1 METHNSKWK
10 NAALYPPPTDKVLKT
25 KDAEGK
31 EYILKFNGKLF
42 TRHGRGI
49 LPQPIYWWDTT
60 EEIKES

>member
-1 METHNSKWK
+1 MEDNNPNWK

-49 LPQPIYWWDTT
+49 LPQPIFWLDTT
-60 EEIKES
+60 EEFKES